1 LSGAAAAPGAA
12 APPKGDAIWLTD
24 SAATGEAGLDER
36 LQRLGAAALFLPAGT
51 LDFEGG
57 RWSLAPAPPHAPSKT
72 PVVLVVSAG
81 PAPGPA
87 LESAGNFA
95 DGDAANAIASGLA
108 PALAA
113 PGAYGRVVGVHLD
126 LPFRAAGA
134 KHGSALLG
142 AVRRALAG
150 KGFVSA
156 TLARTPANEEETKAI
171 RPLAAAADALLGFV
185 FGRGAA
191 ADPAAL
197 DALGR
202 PWWAGYAPAV
212 SGERQG
218 PDGEAV
224 GPVSEKWLDAL
235 SGNSKI
241 DFENDLSLAD
251 ASTVGFHLT
260 ARAPVRLEGL
270 ELAAGDRVAWKAPA
284 VSELIYQLGSAVT
297 ARHRALG
304 RVLVFGGASEADRVF
319 PIAALEDVLLGR
331 PLAPAFEVSAQ
342 GSGRAVLVEA
352 VNRSPHASSVSRVA
366 NWVEV
371 NVAPAHPAD
380 VQVGGFERY
389 EVYDASGRPVTPG
402 RGTRV
407 RLYETLI
414 APHESITAARILV
427 RGTLPSPCCAHRQ
440 HVVAAA
446 GQEQTGDWIAPTPP
460 PVPTKATKATKAGRK
475 R

>member
-1 LSGAAAAPGAA
+1 
-12 APPKGDAIWLTD
+12 
-24 SAATGEAGLDER
+24 
-36 LQRLGAAALFLPAGT
+36 
-51 LDFEGG
+51 
-57 RWSLAPAPPHAPSKT
+57 
-72 PVVLVVSAG
+72 
-81 PAPGPA
+81 
-87 LESAGNFA
+87 
-95 DGDAANAIASGLA
+95 
-108 PALAA
+108 
-113 PGAYGRVVGVHLD
+113 
-126 LPFRAAGA
+126 
-134 KHGSALLG
+134 
-142 AVRRALAG
+142 
-150 KGFVSA
+150 
-156 TLARTPANEEETKAI
+156 
-171 RPLAAAADALLGFV
+171 
-185 FGRGAA
+185 
-191 ADPAAL
+191 
-197 DALGR
+197 
-202 PWWAGYAPAV
+202 
-212 SGERQG
+212 
-218 PDGEAV
+218 
-224 GPVSEKWLDAL
+224 
-235 SGNSKI
+235 
-241 DFENDLSLAD
+241 
-251 ASTVGFHLT
+251 
-260 ARAPVRLEGL
+260 
-270 ELAAGDRVAWKAPA
+270 
-284 VSELIYQLGSAVT
+284 VT

-460 PVPTKATKATKAGRK
+460 PVPTRATKATKAGRK